1 MKEGIIASMRRSLRS
16 PRLALL
22 FLLLALSCGG
32 TLGFGTLE
40 TTTALFQSAGNA
52 DAPLVPVVIRPGQTT
67 AQIATDLEQQGL
79 IRNALAFRLWA
90 RVKGLDTKLEAGDY
104 HLSAS
109 MTIPEMIDLLLR
121 ATPDELWVVIPEGYR
136 LVQIAQVFAAQKAL
150 TNFDSAAFLKSA
162 ETGDFDGASHY
173 WFLQHDP
180 QGASG
185 SSPKAALEGYLFP
198 STYLVPLDANASDV
212 IAIML
217 NGLGQH
223 LCPGPANHL
232 DAYLADEKQCEAH
245 AVVVDTA
252 KHLTVFDLLKRHYSD
267 ADGASLADKLYHAL
281 TLASIIEREART
293 HEDRQGI
300 ASVYYKRYLVSKG
313 EIKPPE
319 QGLSLLQADPTL
331 QYVLGTPDQPWP
343 QLRQG
348 GSSYHLGAYDT
359 YQTPGLPPGPIC
371 SPGADA
377 LMQAINPENT
387 PYYYFIAAKDGTT
400 VYARNY
406 AEQQRNIAT
415 YGLP

>member
-1 MKEGIIASMRRSLRS
+1 MRRSLSS

-22 FLLLALSCGG
+22 FLLLALSCGV

-40 TTTALFQSAGNA
+40 TTMALFQSAGNA
-52 DAPLVPVVIRPGQTT
+52 NAPLVAVIIHPGENT
-67 AQIATDLEQQGL
+67 AQIATDLQQKGL
-79 IRNALAFRLWA
+79 IHNALAFRLWA
-90 RVKGLDTKLEAGDY
+90 RMQGLDTKLEAGAY

-136 LVQIAQVFAAQKAL
+136 LLQIAQVFASQSTL
-150 TNFDSAAFLKSA
+150 TNFDPATFLTDV
-162 ETGDFDGASHY
+162 ETGRFDSAGHY

-180 QGASG
+180 QGAPG

-198 STYLVPLDANASDV
+198 STYLVPLDANASQV
-212 IAIML
+212 ISIML
-217 NGLGQH
+217 DGLGQH
-223 LCPGPANHL
+223 LCPGPANQP

-245 AVVVDTA
+245 AVVVDAA
-252 KHLTVFDLLKRHYSD
+252 KHLTIFDLLKRHYSD
-267 ADGASLADKLYHAL
+267 ADGASMADKLYHAL

-300 ASVYYKRYLVSKG
+300 ASVYYKRYLVSKR
-313 EIKPPE
+313 EITPPE
-319 QGLSLLQADPTL
+319 DGLSLLQADPTL
-331 QYVLGTPDQPWP
+331 QYALGSEKDPWP
-343 QLRQG
+343 QLQQG
-348 GSSYHLGAYDT
+348 GSTYHLGAYDT

-371 SPGADA
+371 SPSADA

-387 PYYYFIAAKDGTT
+387 PYYYFIATKDGTT